1 MHHALYY
8 SHRMI
13 IRHIM
18 IFTLSAL
25 LLSGCSTWEGLQ
37 RDFGK
42 AVVSVGESVDNFNN
56 KSADQNPQNEPAS
69 VVYNAGGNC
78 PSIIVD
84 PQLDRMSEFYDMEKP
99 SPSSEVSNIRL
110 AGTQSE
116 CEIEGEFL
124 NMRIDLNFA
133 GSLGPKAKRKK
144 SDRPFFAYP
153 YFIAVMD
160 DEGNELARELF
171 AASVTYQKNQDSIEL
186 VETIRQRLPL
196 NDDGS
201 VPAYQVQIGF
211 QLTEDQLFYNAS
223 L

>member
-1 MHHALYY
+1 MPRALYY
-8 SHRMI
+8 SALMI
-13 IRHIM
+13 TRHMM
-18 IFTLSAL
+18 ILACSAL

-37 RDFGK
+37 RDFGT
-42 AVVSVGESVDNFNN
+42 AVTSVGKSVDNL
-56 KSADQNPQNEPAS
+56 SAKTQKAEPAP
-69 VVYNAGGNC
+69 VVYNGGGNC
-78 PSIIVD
+78 PTIIVD

-99 SPSSEVSNIRL
+99 SASSEVSTIRL

-116 CEIEGEFL
+116 CELEGEFL

-133 GSLGPKAKRKK
+133 GNLGPKAKRKE

-153 YFIAVMD
+153 YFIAVSD
-160 DEGNELARELF
+160 GEGNELARELF
-171 AASVTYQKNQDSIEL
+171 AASVTYNKNQDSIEL

-201 VPAYQVQIGF
+201 VPSYQVQIGF